1 MKKALEPVLAQ
12 KTIAKSQEARVS
24 VVAPE
29 AVVETVASSGID
41 MAEFCIV
48 AGVDLV
54 AGEVEEP
61 QAQVEVAQG
70 DKCPRCWNVRTLC
83 EDGLCQRCHEAL
95 EG

>member
-1 MKKALEPVLAQ
+1 M
-12 KTIAKSQEARVS
+12 S

-54 AGEVEEP
+54 AGVVEEP

-70 DKCPRCWNVRTLC
+70 DKCPRCWNWRPLGA
-83 EDGLCQRCHEAL
+83 DGLCCRCSEAVA
-95 EG
+95 EAATKAE